1 MSDGSRKRIY
11 SSPLSLHFH
20 SDESLT
26 HRGFHLL
33 YRVFSPEGSKS
44 TLSLLLH
51 RCCAGR
57 NVVCAADVVSFPLC
71 CSLPPPVPLRGRT
84 LRAAQE
90 GLRRQKGLRRRTGRG
105 QMLQVFFCFLTHQ
118 LVKTLSP
125 IQAQKCTKP
134 CVALR
139 SFPHLCVK
147 HSASCRPGE
156 VDCGKGQCRP
166 PGSGPCLSQSSCGDS
181 SEEGACGEWAP
192 PAKTRLSMIAN
203 VI

>member
-1 MSDGSRKRIY
+1 MADGSRKRIY

-26 HRGFHLL
+26 HWGFHLL

-44 TLSLLLH
+44 TLLLLPH
-51 RCCAGR
+51 RCRAET
-57 NVVCAADVVSFPLC
+57 NLEHAVSFPLC
-71 CSLPPPVPLRGRT
+71 CSLPPPVPLRRWT
-84 LRAAQE
+84 LRASQE
-90 GLRRQKGLRRRTGRG
+90 GLRRQEGLRGRTGRG
-105 QMLQVFFCFLTHQ
+105 QMLQVYFSATRQ
-118 LVKTLSP
+118 PVKTQSP
-125 IQAQKCTKP
+125 MQTQKCTEP
-134 CVALR
+134 FVALK

-147 HSASCRPGE
+147 HPASCRPGE

-192 PAKTRLSMIAN
+192 SAKTRLSTSVD